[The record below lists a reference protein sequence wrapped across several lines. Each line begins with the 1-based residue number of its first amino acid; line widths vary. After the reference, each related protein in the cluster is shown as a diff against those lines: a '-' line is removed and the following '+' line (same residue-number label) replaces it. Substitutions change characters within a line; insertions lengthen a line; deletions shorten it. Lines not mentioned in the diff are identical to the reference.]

1 MMQTGLSLFLHSFD
15 RNTAD
20 NSLDRCSNRGIAKCL
35 WSCLAV
41 ALIVIISWP
50 SGQAMAQQSKLGDY
64 LSARVADNQGDYA
77 KAAKFYKKVI
87 NHGKPTPALAARAL
101 TIFIMAGKIDWSK
114 PIADELIK
122 DLPNNQTVQ
131 LAKISFLVA
140 NGENDQAGEMLKNP
154 QNSGIAAFTTPL
166 FQAWLLAA
174 NGKTDAAIK
183 ALKPLD
189 LQGTKGIYNRQQGL
203 INEMAGR
210 FDKAAENFRAL
221 GWPNGILS
229 PRVSRDLIRVD
240 VKAGNIK
247 EAQAVLKAAII
258 NQPDTR
264 FYKDLEAV
272 IEGRQKAKNGITSA
286 KQGFAM
292 SLFGIARVMEQQ
304 RATQLPRLLSQLAF
318 YLNPDLAA
326 NRILLSGLHNV
337 KIEPDASL
345 QLLKDIPSTSP
356 YIWQANLELALLM
369 DRTGYSDQ
377 AETLLLNLLS
387 DNPKWIRPA
396 LLLGNIRRAREQDIK
411 AIKAYDLAMERVGE
425 PTKAYWRVLYSRG
438 ISLERSGQWPK
449 AEKDLLK
456 ALSLQPNAPF
466 VLNYLGYS
474 WVDKGINLNKAITMI
489 EKAVRLRPRDGYI
502 ADSLGW
508 GYYKLKRYDEAVTE
522 LEKAIELQPAD
533 PVINDHLGDAYWQVG
548 RSIEARF
555 QWNRSLLMKPD
566 AKLEKKIRLK
576 LENGLTDPVLP
587 ANAVNTPA
595 NPDNG

>member
-1 MMQTGLSLFLHSFD
+1 MMQTGLSIFPQTHD
-15 RNTAD
+15 RKTAD
-20 NSLDRCSNRGIAKCL
+20 DSIDRCSNRGTIKRL
-35 WSCLAV
+35 WACLAV
-41 ALIVIISWP
+41 ALMVNVLWS
-50 SGQAMAQQSKLGDY
+50 SGQAMAQQARLGDY

-87 NHGKPTPALAARAL
+87 SQSKPAPALAARAL
-101 TIFIMAGKIDWSK
+101 TIFILAGKMDWSK
-114 PIADELIK
+114 PLSDRLIT
-122 DLPNNQTVQ
+122 DQPTNQTAQ
-131 LAKISFLVA
+131 LAKVSFLVA
-140 NGENDQAGEMLKNP
+140 NGENDQAGEILKNP
-154 QNSGIAAFTTPL
+154 ENSGIAVFTTPL

-174 NGKTDAAIK
+174 NGKIDAAIK

-210 FDKAAENFRAL
+210 FEKAAENFRAL

-229 PRVSRDLIRVD
+229 PRDSRDLIRVD

-272 IEGRQKAKNGITSA
+272 IAGRQKAKDAITNA
-286 KQGFAM
+286 KQGFAI
-292 SLFGIARVMEQQ
+292 SLYGIARVMEQQ
-304 RATQLPRLLSQLAF
+304 RATQLPRLLSQLAL
-318 YLNPDLAA
+318 YLNPDLAV

-337 KIEPDASL
+337 KTEPDASL

-356 YIWQANLELALLM
+356 YIWQANLEIALLM
-369 DRTGYSDQ
+369 DRIGATGQ

-396 LLLGNIRRAREQDIK
+396 LLLGNIRRAREQDIE
-411 AIKAYDLAMERVGE
+411 AIKAYDMAMKRIGE
-425 PTKAYWRVLYSRG
+425 PTKAYWRALYSRG
-438 ISLERSGQWPK
+438 ISLERSGQWAK

-474 WVDKGINLNKAITMI
+474 WIDKGIHLDKAIVMI

-508 GYYKLKRYDEAVTE
+508 GYYKLKRFDEAVSE

-548 RSIEARF
+548 RTIEARF

-566 AKLEKKIRLK
+566 ATLVEKIRLK
-576 LENGLTDPVLP
+576 LENGLTDPMLP
-587 ANAVNTPA
+587 ANAVNTTK